1 LLIAIENM
9 AKHSNGGRAGAVT
22 MATEATAPCLYLI
35 GRDAMGFI
43 DMLPRSR
50 LAFFL
55 FFSLFRRF
63 KMLFR
68 CSIRCSIRC
77 PVVVV
82 VVSLQIDAGLCHHFC
97 ANFDDG
103 GDSETTETT
112 NK

>member
-1 LLIAIENM
+1 MLIAIENM

-63 KMLFR
+63 KML
-68 CSIRCSIRC
+68 SDAQSDAQSDAES
-77 PVVVV
+77 VVV